1 VLSFAN
7 SDIPAASLRAAE
19 GGGTEVKMSASPQI
33 VPISDFRIRQAEVLT
48 RLHRGPVF
56 LAQRSKP
63 AAVLLSM
70 EEWDRL
76 QSELQRL
83 RRMAEAD
90 RQFAEI
96 RAGNYTDLD
105 TLLTQRNGA

>member
-1 VLSFAN
+1 
-7 SDIPAASLRAAE
+7 
-19 GGGTEVKMSASPQI
+19 MSPQI

-48 RLHRGPVF
+48 KLDNGPVF

-70 EEWDRL
+70 DGWEDL
-76 QSELQRL
+76 QKELSRL
-83 RRMAEAD
+83 RRQAEAD

-96 RAGNYTDLD
+96 RAGRYVTQEELD
-105 TLLTQRNGA
+105 AQLAGV